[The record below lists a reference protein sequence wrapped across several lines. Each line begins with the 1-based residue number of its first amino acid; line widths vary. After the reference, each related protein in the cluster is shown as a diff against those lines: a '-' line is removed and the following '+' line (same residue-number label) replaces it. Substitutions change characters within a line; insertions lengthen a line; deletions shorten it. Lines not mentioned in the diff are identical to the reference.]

1 WPLKR
6 IGFKYK
12 PTFGFRGVGL
22 ASAGKVAF
30 WTFAAMLIGQ
40 LGFLVI
46 SRVASGASVPGDGN
60 ASNAAYTNAYLVF
73 MLPHSLIAV
82 SLATALFTS
91 LAKDAAEKDTAAV
104 IGDFS
109 MGVDGRP
116 HQCLRHRR
124 PHRAGLTGGHGHRRH
139 RAGTGHGDRAG
150 HHHHGLRTR
159 PLQRELSG
167 PTSLLRL

>member
-1 WPLKR
+1 GTATLGVAAQALILIWPLKR

-60 ASNAAYTNAYLVF
+60 ASTAASTNAYPVS
-73 MLPHSLIAV
+73 MLPHSLTAL
-82 SLATALFTS
+82 SLATARFTP
-91 LAKDAAEKDTAAV
+91 LANDAPDKDTEAV
-104 IGDFS
+104 TGAFA
-109 MGVDGRP
+109 MGERIVGR
-116 HQCLRHRR
+116 
-124 PHRAGLTGGHGHRRH
+124 
-139 RAGTGHGDRAG
+139 
-150 HHHHGLRTR
+150 
-159 PLQRELSG
+159 
-167 PTSLLRL
+167 